1 MPRAHA
7 AAGDNDQAEASGTP
21 IRMFRSEKNYDWL
34 TEKYGADVR
43 PWEFKVT
50 LDNKDWK
57 NTMATGQNKIFYTY
71 SLRNDFSLGQ
81 INQ

>member
-1 MPRAHA
+1 MKPNKVVLAYSVGLDTSVIA
-7 AAGDNDQAEASGTP
+7 
-21 IRMFRSEKNYDWL
+21 KWL
-34 TEKYGADVR
+34 MEKYGADVR